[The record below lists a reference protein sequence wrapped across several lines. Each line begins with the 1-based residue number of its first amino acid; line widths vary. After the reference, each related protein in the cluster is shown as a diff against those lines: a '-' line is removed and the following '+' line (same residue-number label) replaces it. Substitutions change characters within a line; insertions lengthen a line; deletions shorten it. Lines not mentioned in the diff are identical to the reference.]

1 MRILGSQL
9 SITSTPLIEG
19 PAVALGTLDNDQE
32 SVVIGDPIHIVFGKR
47 VGEFGGVLVSPPA
60 TEARFESFTQTEEE
74 QEIEYIRAY
83 YQLVLS
89 DGEIGRIQIRDVF
102 QQSCRVGSFFTAYD
116 ARAADWVAGNFLD
129 SSIDSPQFCG
139 TGGSYKGLTMLSFQ
153 NAIPIDF
160 DQWKRQ
166 VHVFV
171 RNGVKVDRL
180 IEEDIDSSNN
190 YVDLVYYLYKRTARL
205 DLDLVDLPSLRAAAR
220 FVAANGFTCNTLI
233 KASSNL
239 VEWLQRT
246 SPLFLLRRARI
257 KGKEGLKPLLPFNAD
272 GTIDT
277 GFIPWVYTFTN
288 DDILRDGFEVSYTPL
303 SARKP
308 FAVLAIWRQ
317 QPDDDIGLVR
327 TTNVRY
333 AGTAEEGPFEQ
344 QDFTDFVT
352 SENHAVKIAAYILA
366 RRRYIEH
373 TLRLIVSPNAFV
385 GSASVGDIVRVKSDN
400 TDQDGNTLTHDYLY
414 EIDSINKTLTGNVEL
429 QLTHFPVDSQGRSLV
444 AIDVANAQGANFLLP
459 TGRQAVSCDFNDP
472 DDTDF
477 IPEFPFPEFPFP
489 FDPPL
494 DVPIGDGPWEY
505 DPGLPEGPGWTNP
518 DYSPSTNPDEL
529 FPDGVTDSAPNG
541 DFLEDELG
549 EAPKITLGSLTVGY
563 IQARYYDVGASNY
576 AIVSGKLTVDRPP
589 LIDLTISL
597 FSESGSLNVTI
608 PKPEEDEEGVPDPGP
623 YEVDFKLGASL
634 SQPFFCRTNNLLIA
648 RANGGGY
655 PEYEFSAGQSFEV
668 CPYVSTLTL
677 EVGEITATQAT
688 FSVSLDKPCITDP
701 AVIVLAVGDG
711 NWEYDFQSESFRW
724 TTDQYPPQAGP
735 QIVQVE
741 IPAYEAF
748 IGDFVFNA
756 ITQTWDYLGI
766 GTPGASPAVPT
777 ALAPIQAIVGY
788 EEVEEAFVSNLR
800 VWALEARNGGFS
812 SINVDSAKEK
822 PEPVSLSPYVLIH
835 FDGTAGSQTFI
846 DSSENNFTVAN
857 ADDWDPSLGGGTSEV
872 ILSATSKFGSASAVF
887 AGGNSNDMLEIDAK
901 WFVEAG
907 GEFTVDFWAK
917 AVTLGFFEVM
927 FVFRTVDEIGA
938 TLGLSLGLFLGELNF
953 YNLSFSEDYVLGP
966 AVGTNWNHYA
976 VERYQGTFYIYFN
989 GQLQGTYQND
999 DALNPPDF
1007 PFGQR
1012 NMYLGARERN
1022 PLPPANEFGGFI
1034 DEFRV
1039 VNSALYK
1046 GNNFTPPA
1054 APYEDP

>member
-116 ARAADWVAGNFLD
+116 ARADNWVAGNFLD

-139 TGGSYKGLTMLSFQ
+139 TGGSYKGLTMLSFR

-180 IEEDIDSSNN
+180 IEQDIDSSNN

-205 DLDLVDLPSLRAAAR
+205 DLDLIDMPSLRAAAR

-459 TGRQAVSCDFNDP
+459 TGREAVSCDFNDP
-472 DDTDF
+472 DNFDF

-505 DPGLPEGPGWTNP
+505 DPTAEEWDNP
-518 DYSPSTNPDEL
+518 DYSPSTDPDEL
-529 FPDGVTDSAPNG
+529 FPDGVTDSAPNQG
-541 DFLEDELG
+541 FLEDELG
-549 EAPKITLGSLTVGY
+549 AIPTITLGSLTVGY

-589 LIDLTISL
+589 LIDLRVSL
-597 FSESGSLNVTI
+597 FSESGSLDVTI
-608 PKPEEDEEGVPDPGP
+608 PKPGEDEEGVPDAGP

-634 SQPFFCRTNNLLIA
+634 SQPFFCRTNNLAIA
-648 RANGGGY
+648 RADGGGY

-677 EVGEITATQAT
+677 EVSEITATQAT
-688 FSVSLDKPCITDP
+688 FSVSLDKPCVTDP

-711 NWEYDFQSESFRW
+711 NWDYDFQSKSFRW

-735 QIVQVE
+735 KIVEVE
-741 IPAYEAF
+741 IPAYQAF
-748 IGDFVFNA
+748 IGDYVFNA
-756 ITQTWDYLGI
+756 ITQTWDYIGI
-766 GTPGASPAVPT
+766 DTPGIAPAVPT
-777 ALAPIQAIVGY
+777 ALSPIEAIVGY
-788 EEVEEAFVSNLR
+788 AEVKELFVSNLR

-812 SINVDSAKEK
+812 SINVDSSKKE
-822 PEPVSLSPYVLIH
+822 PEPVSLIPYVLIH
-835 FDGTAGSQTFI
+835 FDGTFA
-846 DSSENNFTVAN
+846 DSGPNSFTVVN
-857 ADDWDPSLGGGTSEV
+857 ADEWVEEYGNPSTVTTSTVQKKFGTASALFGGTN
-872 ILSATSKFGSASAVF
+872 TR
-887 AGGNSNDMLEIDAK
+887 DMLRIEDY
-901 WFVEAG
+901 WTRDE
-907 GEFTVDFWAK
+907 GEDFTMDFWVYNTSGAIFQIITTIYVDSTDFVDSL
-917 AVTLGFFEVM
+917 AFAIYDRNINLYSLDTSDDHILGS
-927 FVFRTVDEIGA
+927 TVIGQSVWTHIA
-938 TLGLSLGLFLGELNF
+938 L
-953 YNLSFSEDYVLGP
+953 
-966 AVGTNWNHYA
+966 
-976 VERYQGTFYIYFN
+976 ERYNGTFYAYVN
-989 GQLQGTYQND
+989 GNLEGSYSASGAINSGTIE
-999 DALNPPDF
+999 P
-1007 PFGQR
+1007 QR
-1012 NMYLGARERN
+1012 YTYIGARYRDGGI
-1022 PLPPANEFGGFI
+1022 PPIREYGGYI
-1034 DEFRV
+1034 DEFRIANFTV
-1039 VNSALYK
+1039 YQGNS
-1046 GNNFTPPA
+1046 FTPPT